1 MSPAL
6 DIASR
11 LTAAG
16 AEIRAYDPAGTVSL
30 EGVMQCGNPYDACRG
45 ADLLVVA
52 TEWDVF
58 TTFDLDQVRSR
69 MRRPAILDARN
80 ILDPAE
86 AWARGF
92 TYEGVGTQ
100 TVADLDS
107 QAQEDEAERVSV

>member
-11 LTAAG
+11 LIAAG

-30 EGVMQCGNPYDACRG
+30 KGVIQCGNPYDVCRG

-58 TTFDLDQVRSR
+58 TTFDLDEVRSR
-69 MRRPAILDARN
+69 MRRPTILDARN

-100 TVADLDS
+100 TVADLES
-107 QAQEDEAERVSV
+107 NTLENNTERVSV